1 MIEAIYIRRSPG
13 GPLEACDRVEAVA
26 GKGLRGDR
34 HYGADDE
41 PGQNVTLVEAEEIEA
56 FCDRHG
62 LPRDLALTAR
72 NLVTRGVRL
81 DDLVGRT
88 FQVGTVRLRG
98 VERCEPCLVLG
109 RRLAREGLDA
119 PRIVREWAGR
129 GGLRADVLDPGE
141 IRPGDR
147 VVPAA
152 A

>member
-1 MIEAIYIRRSPG
+1 MIVAIYIRRSPAD
-13 GPLEACDRVEAVA
+13 PLERCDRVEAVA

-81 DDLVGRT
+81 DALVGRT
-88 FQVGTVRLRG
+88 FQVGEVVLRG
-98 VERCEPCLVLG
+98 VERCEPCLILG

-119 PRIVREWAGR
+119 ARIVREWTGR
-129 GGLRADVLDPGE
+129 GGLRADVLEPGP
-141 IRPGDR
+141 IVTGQALRRSG
-147 VVPAA
+147 
-152 A
+152 

>member
-1 MIEAIYIRRSPG
+1 MIEAIYIRRSPS
-13 GPLEACDRVEAVA
+13 GPLEACERVDAVA

-88 FQVGTVRLRG
+88 FQVGAVRLRG
-98 VERCEPCLVLG
+98 MSENFTSSNFSAMRCVPM
-109 RRLAREGLDA
+109 
-119 PRIVREWAGR
+119 PRKPPTSITTATA
-129 GGLRADVLDPGE
+129 LPL
-141 IRPGDR
+141 
-147 VVPAA
+147 
-152 A
+152 